1 MKRLFDALLRRFGL
15 VRASQRR
22 AELRNLRV
30 HLQLAL
36 RVTDPA
42 QFMGAAAG
50 GGQEPSAPDR
60 VPQAVPTFPPAAGS
74 PRTGGS
80 LSPRSPARGAFYSEA
95 SVPPKQWF
103 NARELA
109 ERCLPGMPETERG
122 IQIKAERE
130 HWTFRKHRGLG
141 GGRDYHIRN
150 LPSSVREALQ

>member
-42 QFMGAAAG
+42 QCMGTAAG

-80 LSPRSPARGAFYSEA
+80 LSSRAT
-95 SVPPKQWF
+95 
-103 NARELA
+103 AREVSYTGTTL
-109 ERCLPGMPETERG
+109 
-122 IQIKAERE
+122 
-130 HWTFRKHRGLG
+130 
-141 GGRDYHIRN
+141 
-150 LPSSVREALQ
+150 